1 MLVFQKFSVY
11 SKSDLEHAWAQNS
24 FHLKLR
30 ELNVAIPIIG
40 CYRHHPCIQWNE
52 ISTNLWDRKCCDR
65 QARPAAPTRR
75 SNRYPAWHLEADS
88 WAVYIVFFSH
98 TIWTLP
104 QVVGTNPLPT
114 YYQEPRAS
122 LTAWWCI
129 IETKSFHVAKT
140 SHWAKVS
147 HWVKV
152 SHWAKVSHWVKVSH
166 WAQLSHWMLIL
177 GFLCWMGVGIA
188 ALVQLSSHVSI
199 GCSCRMVF
207 AVV

>member
-1 MLVFQKFSVY
+1 MNVGTSSVCMGHLFSMAMLV
-11 SKSDLEHAWAQNS
+11 
-24 FHLKLR
+24 
-30 ELNVAIPIIG
+30 
-40 CYRHHPCIQWNE
+40 
-52 ISTNLWDRKCCDR
+52 T
-65 QARPAAPTRR
+65 TRGYHKP
-75 SNRYPAWHLEADS
+75 NRYWTSCSRVGFPGLATVRKMVPRCHAKLHGLRTRKLLKPLYPLDPWG
-88 WAVYIVFFSH
+88 WYIYFFFLPKP
-98 TIWTLP
+98 IAWTLP

-129 IETKSFHVAKT
+129 IEMKSFHVAKT
-140 SHWAKVS
+140 SYWAKVS

-166 WAQLSHWMLIL
+166 WAQLSRWMLIL

>member
-1 MLVFQKFSVY
+1 MRSLQISEIASVATD
-11 SKSDLEHAWAQNS
+11 KPGLRLRRDAQIAIRPGISNLIAGRFIS
-24 FHLKLR
+24 FF
-30 ELNVAIPIIG
+30 
-40 CYRHHPCIQWNE
+40 C
-52 ISTNLWDRKCCDR
+52 
-65 QARPAAPTRR
+65 
-75 SNRYPAWHLEADS
+75 
-88 WAVYIVFFSH
+88 H

-129 IETKSFHVAKT
+129 IETKSSHVAKT
-140 SHWAKVS
+140 SHWAKVSHWVKVSHWAKVSHWVKVSHWAKVS

-199 GCSCRMVF
+199 GCSCRMLF